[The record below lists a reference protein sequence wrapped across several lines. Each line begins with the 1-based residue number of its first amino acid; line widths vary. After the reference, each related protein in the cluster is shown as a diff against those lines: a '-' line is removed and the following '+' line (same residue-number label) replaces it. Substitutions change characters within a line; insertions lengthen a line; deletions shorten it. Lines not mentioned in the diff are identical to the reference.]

1 MSKIYCDN
9 CEKDDQS
16 ITVTALL
23 GLVNQGQTSDTFGS
37 ALNPGELPTLY
48 KASTYT
54 PADRNIARQQ
64 LLAQRFIRGEGFLP
78 QGKIHPDHE
87 PQKKAKKFLRNFYFL
102 VSLPISFFITLPI
115 GFSIL
120 MGIEQPTRNYI
131 GIVLMGLFAF
141 LICLG
146 ASKWY
151 KNFEAKCDKQTEAWW
166 SSLSQDEKQLWRKL
180 QDGSYCRRCDVFS
193 PAH

>member
-16 ITVTALL
+16 ITVSALL
-23 GLVNQGQTSDTFGS
+23 GLVNQSETHDTFGS

-48 KASTYT
+48 KATTYT

-64 LLAQRFIRGEGFLP
+64 LLAQRFISGEGFLP
-78 QGKIHPDHE
+78 YGKVQPDHE
-87 PQKKAKKFLRNFYFL
+87 VLKKSKRFLRNFWYL
-102 VSLPISFFITLPI
+102 TALPISFCVTVLI
-115 GFSIL
+115 GVLFL
-120 MGIEQPTRNYI
+120 MTVDLQTQQII
-131 GIVLMGLFAF
+131 ALVLFGLFIW
-141 LICLG
+141 LIFYS
-146 ASKWY
+146 ANKWY
-151 KNFEAKCDKQTEAWW
+151 KNFEAKCDAQTESWW
-166 SSLSQDEKQLWRKL
+166 SSLSQGEKQLWRKL